1 MSRKKRLRF
10 YQLSFFI
17 AGFLILL
24 FTYLQQNNPN
34 QDEIISE
41 NLQKKIEQ
49 QLKTQENKSGNTFY
63 NVKYSGVDLEGNR
76 YSIISKEGT
85 ASELDSNIVSMKG
98 VTATFYFKDETNL
111 LITSD
116 FAKYNNNTLDISFK
130 NNVKALYQESKLF
143 ADEAKFSNSD
153 SFLTVSKNVKVID
166 PKGTMN
172 ADKLLFD
179 IEKKT
184 LNIVSLKDNV
194 IKSIIN
200 YK

>member
-10 YQLSFFI
+10 YQLSFLI
-17 AGFLILL
+17 AGILIIL
-24 FTYLQQNNPN
+24 FTYLQKNNQNQN
-34 QDEIISE
+34 QIISE

-49 QLKTQENKSGNTFY
+49 QIQTKENQSGNTFY

-76 YSIISKEGT
+76 YSIISKEGA
-85 ASELDSNIVSMKG
+85 ASELDSNIVSMKE
-98 VTATFYFKDETNL
+98 VTATFYFKDDTNL

-116 FAKYNNNTLDISFK
+116 LAKYNNNTLDISFK
-130 NNVKALYQESKLF
+130 NNVKAIYQESKLF

-153 SFLTVSKNVKVID
+153 NFLTVSKNVKVID

-184 LNIVSLKDNV
+184 LNIVSLKNNV
-194 IKSIIN
+194 IKSTIN

>member
-143 ADEAKFSNSD
+143 VYEAKF
-153 SFLTVSKNVKVID
+153 
-166 PKGTMN
+166 
-172 ADKLLFD
+172 
-179 IEKKT
+179 
-184 LNIVSLKDNV
+184 
-194 IKSIIN
+194 
-200 YK
+200 

>member
-17 AGFLILL
+17 AGILIIL
-24 FTYLQQNNPN
+24 FTYLQKNNQNQN
-34 QDEIISE
+34 QIISE

-49 QLKTQENKSGNTFY
+49 QAQTKENQSGNTFY

-85 ASELDSNIVSMKG
+85 ASELDSNIVSMKE
-98 VTATFYFKDETNL
+98 VTATFYFKDDTNL

-116 FAKYNNNTLDISFK
+116 LAKYNNNTLDISFK

-153 SFLTVSKNVKVID
+153 NFLTVSKNVRVID